1 MRIDDN
7 PRLPAIA
14 PSRFLRYLFHF
25 LLFLFYSLLL
35 LLLLLLLLPLLLL
48 LFYLRPMGTT
58 AEGQRKEASAV
69 PPSAKQESSA
79 VLR

>member
-1 MRIDDN
+1 MRIADN

-25 LLFLFYSLLL
+25 LLFLFYS
-35 LLLLLLLLPLLLL
+35 LLLLLLLPLLLL

>member
-25 LLFLFYSLLL
+25 LLFLFYSL

>member
-25 LLFLFYSLLL
+25 LLFLFLFYS
-35 LLLLLLLLPLLLL
+35 LLLLLPLLLL